1 MTPTSIHR
9 LINQHRAPR
18 LWLLFQNLF
27 GGNADKKRLV
37 RWLCR
42 TVGNVL
48 EVGCSVGNIAD
59 AFRMTSTVQY
69 VGLDIDDAAVAVA
82 RLRFRNDSRFTFV
95 CDELERY
102 ARQNGSRF
110 DVVLFAGV
118 LHHVDDSTAG
128 RLLRTGGGLLRSDG
142 YLVIVEPLPAT
153 VAAPWL
159 VSFYVNSLEQGRFVR
174 DEGALRHLVEGAGL
188 AISNAQRVPIHATPL
203 RWPLCAYFAAIEA
216 TGRA

>member
-69 VGLDIDDAAVAVA
+69 VGLDIDDFSRA
-82 RLRFRNDSRFTFV
+82 RIQASV
-95 CDELERY
+95 DELIEERDTVH
-102 ARQNGSRF
+102 G
-110 DVVLFAGV
+110 L
-118 LHHVDDSTAG
+118 
-128 RLLRTGGGLLRSDG
+128 GLLG
-142 YLVIVEPLPAT
+142 
-153 VAAPWL
+153 
-159 VSFYVNSLEQGRFVR
+159 
-174 DEGALRHLVEGAGL
+174 
-188 AISNAQRVPIHATPL
+188 
-203 RWPLCAYFAAIEA
+203 
-216 TGRA
+216 